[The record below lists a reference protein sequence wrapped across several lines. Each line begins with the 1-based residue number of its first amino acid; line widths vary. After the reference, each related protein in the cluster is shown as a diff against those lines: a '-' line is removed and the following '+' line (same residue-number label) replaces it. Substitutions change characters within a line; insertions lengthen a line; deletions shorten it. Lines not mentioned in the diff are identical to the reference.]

1 MNGNA
6 LLKLIL
12 VILWIVLV
20 VVNYIIVKGMKKL
33 YKQFEELMQL
43 YEFKQQQMHKDKAED
58 K

>member
-1 MNGNA
+1 MSGNA

-20 VVNYIIVKGMKKL
+20 VLDYIIVKGMKKL

-43 YEFKQQQMHKDKAED
+43 YAFKQQQMHKDKAED

>member
-1 MNGNA
+1 MSGNA

-12 VILWIVLV
+12 LILWIVLAV
-20 VVNYIIVKGMKKL
+20 LNYIIVKGMKKL

-43 YEFKQQQMHKDKAED
+43 YGFKQQQMHKDEAED

>member
-1 MNGNA
+1 MSGNA

-12 VILWIVLV
+12 LILWIVFAVL
-20 VVNYIIVKGMKKL
+20 NYIIVKGMKKL
-33 YKQFEELMQL
+33 YKQHEELMQL